1 MPQVVLDPADKTT
14 VGTWKAP
21 GAIPPQLRQ
30 FGKFPDITKWRA
42 GDLLLVS
49 AVEPPVFSRQII
61 KVQQHGGYAEED
73 ARWHHA
79 AIYVGKTNVCEA
91 LTTGV
96 AHGSIYK
103 YVGSYL
109 LRVRRDPLLTPDE
122 GWQIAMEAMTNL
134 RTSYSF
140 PTIASLARKARRG
153 FWRRPSKRSVLP
165 DRAIICSKLF
175 ADAYSITTERIM
187 GNSVAEEVTPAYLSA
202 TDKLIDV
209 PMYWT
214 QLV

>member
-1 MPQVVLDPADKTT
+1 MAQVVLDPADQTT

-21 GAIPPQLRQ
+21 AAIPPELRK
-30 FGKFPDITKWRA
+30 FGRFPDITSWRA

-49 AVEPPVFSRQII
+49 AVEPPFFSRQII
-61 KVQQHGGYAEED
+61 NAQQRGGYADED

-96 AHGSIYK
+96 THGPIYK
-103 YVGSYL
+103 YVGSHL

-122 GWQIAMEAMTNL
+122 GWQLAMEAMTNL

-140 PTIASLARKARRG
+140 PMIASLARKARRG
-153 FWRRPSKRSVLP
+153 FWKRPSKRSALP

-209 PMYWT
+209 PTYWA
-214 QLV
+214 QLI